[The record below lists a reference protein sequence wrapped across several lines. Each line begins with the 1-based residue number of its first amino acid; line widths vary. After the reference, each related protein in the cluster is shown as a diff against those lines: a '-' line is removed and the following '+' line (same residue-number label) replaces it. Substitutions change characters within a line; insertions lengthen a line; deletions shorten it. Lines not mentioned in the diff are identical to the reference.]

1 MTNIRELHLR
11 YIQVSDFKKRI
22 TYKFPDLSIQL
33 LPKTILFDG
42 HASDIEAAK
51 SDLNAFIDSL
61 SIHTIDSID
70 RFQLEIIQS
79 KQAIEYITSLL
90 KSLNLLVTWEVDKGM
105 LIFCCS
111 QDSVVFCHR
120 VLVELI
126 KKKIVTTPSDS
137 SVLYTSELWREC
149 VTNID
154 KKYKGLCNLYLKK
167 DESGVTIV
175 ATDNVVDE
183 VAHEVQMFLTDH
195 AMMQQTMTTD
205 FVVPKTSLQNLLE
218 QAILELPNH
227 LLNVVSSLIPVCSN
241 EQVYRSHK
249 FIFTL
254 RGTAK
259 GIRLLKMSLNNKY
272 KLKIY

>member
-1 MTNIRELHLR
+1 
-11 YIQVSDFKKRI
+11 
-22 TYKFPDLSIQL
+22 
-33 LPKTILFDG
+33 
-42 HASDIEAAK
+42 
-51 SDLNAFIDSL
+51 
-61 SIHTIDSID
+61 
-70 RFQLEIIQS
+70 
-79 KQAIEYITSLL
+79 
-90 KSLNLLVTWEVDKGM
+90 M

-120 VLVELI
+120 ILVELI

-137 SVLYTSELWREC
+137 SVLYTSVLWREC

-154 KKYKGLCNLYLKK
+154 KKYKGLCNLYLKN

-175 ATDNVVDE
+175 ATDNAVDE

-195 AMMQQTMTTD
+195 AMVQQTMTTD
-205 FVVPKTSLQNLLE
+205 FVMPSTNLQSLLE

-227 LLNVVSSLIPVCSN
+227 LLHVVASLIPVCSTAFSN
-241 EQVYRSHK
+241 SHK

-272 KLKIY
+272 KVKIY